1 MTGRAN
7 DLEILVAKVEE
18 VDGRRRMVTFSSCIT
33 RNLKIM
39 CLIPV
44 AITIGIALA
53 VFNYH
58 AFKLYV
64 PDYIDDSF
72 NFIVF
77 ILVIIDCMFIY
88 FTYESF
94 IDGIKYT
101 KKKRDIITDKD
112 LMDLVL
118 CSENTKRKLH
128 KISLLSYCTSDDLR
142 VIIKSI
148 KLEKRNAEL
157 TSILKIDLPTHKNV

>member
-1 MTGRAN
+1 MNGREN
-7 DLEILVAKVEE
+7 DLEILLAKVEE
-18 VDGRRRMVTFSSCIT
+18 VDGRRRMVTISSCIT
-33 RNLKIM
+33 RDLMIM
-39 CLIPV
+39 CLIPIV
-44 AITIGIALA
+44 ITIGIALA

-58 AFKLYV
+58 ELKLYV
-64 PDYIDDSF
+64 PDYISDSI

-94 IDGIKYT
+94 IEAIQYK

-112 LMDLVL
+112 LVDLAL
-118 CSENTKRKLH
+118 CSEHTKRKLH

-142 VIIKSI
+142 EIIKSI

-157 TSILKIDLPTHKNV
+157 TSILKIDLPTLKSV